1 MLFYK
6 LETSIM
12 IKNFLFILFLFVI
25 NTQVFAQTEDTLQT
39 VMATDTIFSEN
50 DATNDSIKLL
60 PSNYLITQRLL
71 WSEKGLMRN
80 FDYFKLSEASRDREL
95 EIRNTM
101 FTAHQYVGYATLA
114 GMIAQG
120 FVGQKLANGDKSM
133 RGLHEGLA
141 GAVNFGYFTTAG
153 LALFAPPR
161 MYNSPKGFNTLNV
174 HKCLAIIHLS
184 SMIATNILS
193 GMTENNKSL
202 VPYHKAAAFTAFGS
216 FFASMIVIKF

>member
-1 MLFYK
+1 
-6 LETSIM
+6 M

-153 LALFAPPR
+153 LAFRDQPSSQFVPEDYSLNFFPCTCQGVRFENSAGCLQYRSDKYHVTMLLRLHHRSRLAGLFWQ
-161 MYNSPKGFNTLNV
+161 KQ
-174 HKCLAIIHLS
+174 
-184 SMIATNILS
+184 
-193 GMTENNKSL
+193 
-202 VPYHKAAAFTAFGS
+202 
-216 FFASMIVIKF
+216 